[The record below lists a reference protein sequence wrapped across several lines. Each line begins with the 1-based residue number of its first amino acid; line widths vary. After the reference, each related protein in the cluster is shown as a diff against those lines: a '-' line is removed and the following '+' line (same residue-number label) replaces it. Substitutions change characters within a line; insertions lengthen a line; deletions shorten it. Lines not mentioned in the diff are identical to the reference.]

1 MGRENELLLI
11 FDIIHISFFFLKSET
26 VSTWHLPNP
35 TYVTDNAANEKK
47 LLKFLNGSAQMFKD
61 IALI

>member
-35 TYVTDNAANEKK
+35 SYDTGNAANEKK
-47 LLKFLNGSAQMFKD
+47 AVEILEWERSD
-61 IALI
+61 V